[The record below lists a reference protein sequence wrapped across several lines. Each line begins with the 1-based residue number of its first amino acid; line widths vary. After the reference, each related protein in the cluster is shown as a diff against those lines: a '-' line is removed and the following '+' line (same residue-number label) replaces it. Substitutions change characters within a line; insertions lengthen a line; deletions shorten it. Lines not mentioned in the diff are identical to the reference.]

1 MPAEIKLDWNKVL
14 NCSAIINNNI
24 DNVYFEYI
32 WHRYIDNQDIE
43 YKDWKPSGLT
53 FDSHWLVKYY
63 LNFIHCKDLLKDYN
77 VLDLGCGIPFYAK
90 WFLNSGAKSYDGI
103 DLDFNRIIIGDQL
116 LELQNLKDKANIISD
131 DIESY
136 VYKPQFVDS
145 RPWIPQY
152 LKLYDI
158 VYLIESL
165 YYIHNQH
172 DLLTTIKQ
180 NIKPK
185 NLIIESVVVDDI
197 LEHPEGIIRVKY
209 SSEDSKDYDGVKSD
223 LPRLKMHSS
232 RKAYEKLFES
242 TGWKIKEYYDFKNY
256 KGPDFP
262 SENIANGRKMFYVLE

>member
-1 MPAEIKLDWNKVL
+1 MSAEIKLDWNKVL
-14 NCSAIINNNI
+14 DCTSIINNNI
-24 DNVYFEYI
+24 DNTHFEYI
-32 WHRYIDNQDIE
+32 WHKYIDNPDIE

-53 FDSHWLVKYY
+53 FDSHWLIKYY
-63 LNFIHCKDLLKDYN
+63 LNFIHYKDLYKDCN

-90 WFLNSGAKSYDGI
+90 WCLDSGAKCYDGI
-103 DLDFNRIIIGDQL
+103 DLDRIIIGNQL

-136 VYKPQFVDS
+136 VQRQKKW
-145 RPWIPQY
+145 R
-152 LKLYDI
+152 KTYDI
-158 VYLIESL
+158 VYLVESL
-165 YYIHNQH
+165 YYVHNQH
-172 DLLTTIKQ
+172 NFLTAIRE

-185 NLIIESVVVDDI
+185 NLIIESIVVDDI

-209 SSEDSKDYDGVKSD
+209 SSPDPKDYDGVNSEF
-223 LPRLKMHSS
+223 PRLKMHNS

-262 SENIANGRKMFYVLE
+262 NENIANGRKMFYVLE

>member
-1 MPAEIKLDWNKVL
+1 MSTEIKLDWNKVL

-24 DNVYFEYI
+24 DNVHFEYI
-32 WHRYIDNQDIE
+32 WHKYITNPDIE
-43 YKDWKPSGLT
+43 YKDWKSSGLT

-63 LNFIHCKDLLKDYN
+63 LNFINDKDLLKDCN

-90 WFLNSGAKSYDGI
+90 WFLDSGVKYYHGI
-103 DLDFNRIIIGDQL
+103 DLDANRITNGKRL
-116 LELQNLKDKANIISD
+116 LELQNLKDKANIFLD
-131 DIESY
+131 NIENY
-136 VYKPQFVDS
+136 VQKQKKW
-145 RPWIPQY
+145 RRT
-152 LKLYDI
+152 YDI
-158 VYLIESL
+158 VYLIDSL
-165 YYIHNQH
+165 YYVHNQH
-172 DLLTTIKQ
+172 DFLTAIRK

-209 SSEDSKDYDGVKSD
+209 SSEDPKNYDGVKSE

-262 SENIANGRKMFYVLE
+262 NENIKNGRKMFYILE